1 MNDSA
6 ILLVENLNSIAD
18 LFQCWLSQ
26 NYKLRKPVTEAVFD
40 DETELKKRLDVSV
53 PNETTI
59 FTNVCFKW
67 HPDTKRTEFAGIKRI
82 IKEALRINWLRRE
95 PVIAYGTL
103 PEDIILNSPM
113 GQIFKSNRHHLYFD
127 LTKINEIDL
136 GALINAVSPIP
147 DEDKLKEI
155 IVKYCAPELKDFL
168 RRTNHYLEK
177 MYKLDRNFKS
187 ERKQFLWRL
196 RHVKKIFPD
205 LEAEGTT
212 NTVKLLEE
220 ANESKK
226 DKIKRNLRLILKKIK
241 EKEEELLYVSS

>member
-1 MNDSA
+1 MREYIVEEIESIISLFTYKFSQDFKVNEA
-6 ILLVENLNSIAD
+6 ICHVRN
-18 LFQCWLSQ
+18 
-26 NYKLRKPVTEAVFD
+26 
-40 DETELKKRLDVSV
+40 ETELKRELNTSDFE
-53 PNETTI
+53 NRTI
-59 FTNVCFKW
+59 FINICFKY
-67 HPDTKRTEFAGIKRI
+67 HPDVKRTEFAGIKRI
-82 IKEALRINWLRRE
+82 IKEALRIGWMRRE

-103 PEDIILNSPM
+103 PEDVILNSPM

-136 GALINAVSPIP
+136 GALINAISPIP
-147 DEDKLKEI
+147 DENKLREI
-155 IVKYCAPELKDFL
+155 IVKHCVPELKDFL

-226 DKIKRNLRLILKKIK
+226 DKIKRDLRLILKKIK

>member
-1 MNDSA
+1 MKLDPIVIIEDIHPIIKLLKKQMNDKLSN
-6 ILLVENLNSIAD
+6 LVTHFFNEEIFKEQLCTSSVKENRI
-18 LFQCWLSQ
+18 
-26 NYKLRKPVTEAVFD
+26 
-40 DETELKKRLDVSV
+40 
-53 PNETTI
+53 I
-59 FTNVCFKW
+59 FVNICFKW
-67 HPDTKRTEFAGIKRI
+67 HPDVKRTEFAGIKRI
-82 IKEALRINWLRRE
+82 IKEGLRINWLRRE

-103 PEDIILNSPM
+103 PEDVILNSSM

-136 GALINAVSPIP
+136 YALINAVSPIP
-147 DEDKLKEI
+147 DENKLREI

-226 DKIKRNLRLILKKIK
+226 DKIKRDLRLILKKIK

>member
-26 NYKLRKPVTEAVFD
+26 NYKLKKPVTEAVFD

-113 GQIFKSNRHHLYFD
+113 GQIFKSN
-127 LTKINEIDL
+127 
-136 GALINAVSPIP
+136 
-147 DEDKLKEI
+147 
-155 IVKYCAPELKDFL
+155 L

-220 ANESKK
+220 ADESKK
-226 DKIKRNLRLILKKIK
+226 DKIKFKKN
-241 EKEEELLYVSS
+241 